1 MQEGKQ
7 HIAAISRAAAHH
19 NSGREGVSFPAVMQM
34 YTTAGGKKISA
45 GANYYVEDV
54 DQTKLYVKA
63 GAALG
68 NHGGQ
73 IVNAG
78 AAVVYNAANYT
89 PYHYYADDS
98 AGLFINDC
106 LNLAE
111 QITGNTK
118 VPSNRPETRAPNTG
132 GANGKLFGDTLV
144 NNTIIANNH
153 AWSENENANPNIGE
167 AYATVPTV
175 KPVHGEGRYH
185 AAAVIAKD
193 ATDNITIEA
202 DSSVYHAR
210 PIFDIYDTQPPGTR
224 VDANSKTFHE
234 VYSAT
239 YERTRPDPLGGPD
252 TTHQPSTGVLVHR

>member
-1 MQEGKQ
+1 MQIGKQ
-7 HIAAISRAAAHH
+7 HTATESRAAAQH
-19 NSGREGVSFPAVMQM
+19 NSGRGGVSFPAVVQR
-34 YTTAGGKKISA
+34 YTKAGGKKISA
-45 GANYYVEDV
+45 GAKYYIEDV
-54 DQTKLYVKA
+54 DQSKLYVKT

-78 AAVVYNAANYT
+78 VAIVYNGANYT

-98 AGLFINDC
+98 AGLFVNDC

-118 VPSNRPETRAPNTG
+118 TESTRPETRAPNTG
-132 GANGKLFGDTLV
+132 GANGKLFGNTLV
-144 NNTIIANNH
+144 DNTIIANNY
-153 AWSENENANPNIGE
+153 AWSEGEDANPNIGE

-175 KPVHGEGRYH
+175 KPVKGEGRYH

-193 ATDNITIEA
+193 GTDNITIEA
-202 DSSVYHAR
+202 DSGVNLSR
-210 PIFDIYDTQPPGTR
+210 PIFDIYDTQPQGTR

-234 VYSAT
+234 VYST
-239 YERTRPDPLGGPD
+239 NYERTRPDPLGGPD
-252 TTHQPSTGVLVHR
+252 TLHQPSTGVLVHR